1 MRTRFVPLF
10 LLLIALTTGALAQE
24 AEPGPIERHAP
35 LTESAIALD
44 GLGQPALEGSL
55 LTTALNGAPDTPV
68 ANIRMVVRNVSPIP
82 YAFVSGIV
90 TFYAP
95 TGVRCGAGIFKADAL
110 AINESFETDT
120 PGIRI
125 TCEPATWRLIATHLV
140 PRTLPGLTPAPQ
152 TQVPSSPAN
161 LIISINGEEYPIQ
174 LDRPLVLVLGDQSKR
189 IVVRRAP

>member
-10 LLLIALTTGALAQE
+10 LLLIALGTGALAQE
-24 AEPGPIERHAP
+24 TAPGPVERHAP

-44 GLGQPALEGSL
+44 GLGQPALEGRL

-68 ANIRMVVRNVSPIP
+68 SNIRMVVRNVSPTP
-82 YAFVSGIV
+82 YAFVSGVV

-95 TGVRCGAGIFKADAL
+95 TGVRCGAGIFKADVL
-110 AINESFETDT
+110 AVNESFETDT

-125 TCEPATWRLIATHLV
+125 TCEPATWRLVATHLIS
-140 PRTLPGLTPAPQ
+140 RALPGIMPTQ
-152 TQVPSSPAN
+152 TQIPTTPAN
-161 LIISINGEEYPIQ
+161 LIISVNGEEHPIQ

-189 IVVRRAP
+189 IVVRKAP